1 VPFIWWISDASLTAR
16 DQLIVQER
24 SQGFQGQLP
33 RRARDGLGEGTT
45 LQLVEQ
51 LVHALDV
58 AWGME
63 DTAGK
68 YTNQKPLQQHIEIE

>member
-1 VPFIWWISDASLTAR
+1 MPALQPVISSLYRNEAK
-16 DQLIVQER
+16 DFKANCP
-24 SQGFQGQLP
+24 G
-33 RRARDGLGEGTT
+33 ARDGLGEGTT

-58 AWGME
+58 AWRME